1 MINSVTFWDRMR
13 ATDHEFDG
21 SDCVI
26 SITDPDKLECP
37 INGTS
42 NVLRLAFHD
51 VVEVIRTADITMV
64 PMLRHQAVAIVQQLH
79 EWQED
84 SITHNVIV
92 HCEAGASRS
101 AAVALY
107 VYAYTGCK
115 FATIG
120 GALYANSYIIEKFRQ
135 VSPMQLGANWHI
147 EVLHDLI

>member
-1 MINSVTFWDRMR
+1 MINSVTFWDRLR
-13 ATDHEFDG
+13 AADHEFEG

-26 SITDPDKLECP
+26 SITDPDKLECS
-37 INGTS
+37 INGTN

-51 VVEVIRTADITMV
+51 VIEVIRMADITMV
-64 PMLRHQAVAIVQQLH
+64 PMLRHQAVAIVQQLQA
-79 EWQED
+79 WQED
-84 SITHNVIV
+84 GIAHNVIV

-115 FATIG
+115 FVTLGAAT
-120 GALYANSYIIEKFRQ
+120 YANSYIIEKFRQ

-147 EVLHDLI
+147 ELLNDYL